1 MASTS
6 TQYRPEIDG
15 LRAVAVLLVVF
26 NHALVGPFSGG
37 FIGVDVFFVISG
49 FLITSIIVREFDTGT
64 FGYRRFIERR
74 ARRIIPAL
82 YALLLPISI
91 AAYFLLLE
99 PDRAAYMRSLIS
111 TVTFWSNIRFFLD
124 TGYFDIAATY
134 KPLLHTW
141 SLGIEEQFYV
151 VFPIFLIIL
160 LKISVLGR
168 FTWLLLAVVTSFV
181 LQMTAGSTAAFY
193 LLPHRAWELLA
204 GAAASLFAIS
214 ELGGSITKRLN
225 TNVVVKHIL
234 PGFCLVLIF
243 ATAVLIRKESVWPT
257 EIIFVPVLAT
267 AVLLVFTTPDSI
279 IGKLL
284 ALRPLVIVG
293 LCSYSIYLWHYPI
306 FSLVRYR
313 TIGDIDLRLA
323 VVLIVISLILGWVSW
338 RVVERPF
345 RVPDSVS
352 GTQVAMF
359 SLMGGVLLFAGGV
372 LFAGNDRLTPLV
384 QQTASIGPSTQ
395 VVLIGD
401 SHAEHLVSGL
411 MPFFPIELEYSTS
424 AGCVPLRDVDRYD
437 FRFVPGECASF
448 IGMALDSVIAE
459 PQVGVVV
466 LASMGP
472 VYLTG
477 EPFRGTWPERV
488 TGDGLVLTDQPE
500 ISDRWTVFELGMRRT
515 FHELRRA
522 GKSVVF
528 IVDVPELGIEPQ
540 FCDLSK
546 PETCQNSRVEIDRR
560 IGEYRRLVRDVV
572 KDFANVTLFDPT
584 ELFCDESVCHGIRD
598 GQALYRDFDHLSLF
612 GSSLVGDQLGPV
624 ILQLLARQ

>member
-1 MASTS
+1 
-6 TQYRPEIDG
+6 
-15 LRAVAVLLVVF
+15 
-26 NHALVGPFSGG
+26 
-37 FIGVDVFFVISG
+37 
-49 FLITSIIVREFDTGT
+49 
-64 FGYRRFIERR
+64 
-74 ARRIIPAL
+74 
-82 YALLLPISI
+82 
-91 AAYFLLLE
+91 
-99 PDRAAYMRSLIS
+99 
-111 TVTFWSNIRFFLD
+111 
-124 TGYFDIAATY
+124 
-134 KPLLHTW
+134 
-141 SLGIEEQFYV
+141 
-151 VFPIFLIIL
+151 
-160 LKISVLGR
+160 
-168 FTWLLLAVVTSFV
+168 
-181 LQMTAGSTAAFY
+181 
-193 LLPHRAWELLA
+193 
-204 GAAASLFAIS
+204 
-214 ELGGSITKRLN
+214 
-225 TNVVVKHIL
+225 
-234 PGFCLVLIF
+234 
-243 ATAVLIRKESVWPT
+243 
-257 EIIFVPVLAT
+257 
-267 AVLLVFTTPDSI
+267 
-279 IGKLL
+279 
-284 ALRPLVIVG
+284 
-293 LCSYSIYLWHYPI
+293 
-306 FSLVRYR
+306 
-313 TIGDIDLRLA
+313 
-323 VVLIVISLILGWVSW
+323 
-338 RVVERPF
+338 
-345 RVPDSVS
+345 
-352 GTQVAMF
+352 
-359 SLMGGVLLFAGGV
+359 LLFAGGV

-401 SHAEHLVSGL
+401 SHAEHLISGL